1 MTYFRNLFVQSCVSV
16 LQVSADLDLRLDLRF
31 QAVCSA
37 SISIHV
43 LERTLILLW
52 DKIMGTYLLLWLY
65 VLPSMTD
72 LMKSWAQLIIICVGV
87 SSWGDEWRDIPDL
100 SPWSDSVTPCC
111 LYTLSPGVP
120 SLPLILSYETVW
132 SHSIQIQAE
141 ISYFHTLPKNIDT
154 KNFNTISPWAF
165 WVEMKIQLWD

>member
-72 LMKSWAQLIIICVGV
+72 LMKSWAQLIIMRRCLKLRWRVRRRTWSFSLIWFRNSLLSLHVV
-87 SSWGDEWRDIPDL
+87 SRRSVTASNSFLWNCLVSFNSDSSRDI
-100 SPWSDSVTPCC
+100 V
-111 LYTLSPGVP
+111 
-120 SLPLILSYETVW
+120 LSYF
-132 SHSIQIQAE
+132 A
-141 ISYFHTLPKNIDT
+141 
-154 KNFNTISPWAF
+154 
-165 WVEMKIQLWD
+165 